1 MFNQLKLNLSLNL
14 RLFRRKRWSHT
25 QVIFVMVIKGLSL
38 CLKSSS
44 KSRRSG
50 TS

>member
-1 MFNQLKLNLSLNL
+1 MFNQLKLNLRLNL
-14 RLFRRKRWSHT
+14 RLYRGKRWSHM
-25 QVIFVMVIKGLSL
+25 QVILVMLIKGLSL